1 MLLTHGIIVPFC
13 EGHNIPHS
21 VGYCLLSFSRSFHN
35 LSLGNGNS
43 SHAILF
49 INRLL
54 LGNSWQNVVVM
65 RRLLVIFSFI
75 IGMLGVDSCASLT
88 SVSFLCNES
97 DVQIYVND
105 DYVGEGL
112 VSYTFPKTVSTAE
125 VICKRNGNVIYTQTY
140 SIKGR
145 NRNLIEIQIPKD
157 LFYSSDRQNHS
168 K

>member
-1 MLLTHGIIVPFC
+1 
-13 EGHNIPHS
+13 
-21 VGYCLLSFSRSFHN
+21 
-35 LSLGNGNS
+35 
-43 SHAILF
+43 
-49 INRLL
+49 
-54 LGNSWQNVVVM
+54 M